1 MPVAS
6 DAELAQLR
14 DALRRSQERLR
25 ERELSI
31 AELNHE
37 LANTNRG
44 LIAVHAE
51 LEDARQAEARLAA
64 IVQSSDDAMLALSPE
79 LIIQTWSPGAQR
91 LLGYRTD
98 DMIGRSMANLVA
110 PESPPQFD
118 AATRQ
123 VRAGHRV
130 RAYDARWRT
139 RDGNEV
145 DVGVAVAGMR
155 GAQSGG
161 LIGFSV
167 VARDITHLLRAQA
180 ELAEARALQE
190 VMNDRD
196 RIARDLHDMVIQ
208 RVFAAEMM
216 LHSAATLVVRPE
228 VAERIQTVIA
238 ELDGAIQDLRT
249 TIFAL
254 HGGWQG
260 SSSVRGQVLDLATA
274 AQDGLG
280 FSPNVR
286 FEGPVDTA
294 VTDDAA
300 VQVLA
305 VLREALTNIAR
316 HAQARNASVLLKV
329 ADGEVVL
336 QVSDDGRGFDTTS
349 HQGGLRNF
357 RERAEAHGGRFS
369 LHSEPGAGTRLDWR
383 IPLSR

>member
-1 MPVAS
+1 MAA
-6 DAELAQLR
+6 DAELTQLR
-14 DALRRSQERLR
+14 AALRRCQERMR
-25 ERELSI
+25 ERELSV

-37 LANTNRG
+37 LQKTNRG

-51 LEDARQAEARLAA
+51 LVDARQAEARLAA
-64 IVQSSDDAMLALSPE
+64 IVQSSDDAMLALGPK
-79 LIIQTWSPGAQR
+79 LTIQTWSPGAQR
-91 LLGYRTD
+91 LLGYRSD
-98 DMIGRSMANLVA
+98 EIVGHSMQVLVA
-110 PESPPQFD
+110 DESPPEFD
-118 AATRQ
+118 AAVRH
-123 VRAGHRV
+123 VRAGRRV
-130 RAYDARWRT
+130 QAYDTRWRHREGT
-139 RDGNEV
+139 TV
-145 DVGVAVAGMR
+145 DVGVAVAAMR
-155 GAQSGG
+155 EAQNRG

-167 VARDITHLLRAQA
+167 VARDISHRLRTQA

-216 LHSAATLVVRPE
+216 LHSAATLVIRPE
-228 VAERIQTVIA
+228 VAERIETVIG

-254 HGGWQG
+254 HGGWQR
-260 SSSVRGQVLDLATA
+260 STSVRGQVLDLATA

-286 FEGPVDTA
+286 FDGPVDTT
-294 VTDDAA
+294 VTDEVA

-316 HAQARNASVLLKV
+316 HAQASSASVVLKV

-336 QVSDDGRGFDTTS
+336 QVRDDGRGFDTAR

-357 RERAEAHGGRFS
+357 RERAESHGGRFE
-369 LHSEPGAGTRLDWR
+369 LHSEVGAGTRIDWR
-383 IPLSR
+383 VPLSR

>member
-1 MPVAS
+1 MAA
-6 DAELAQLR
+6 DAELTQLR
-14 DALRRSQERLR
+14 AALRRCQERMR
-25 ERELSI
+25 ERELSV

-37 LANTNRG
+37 LQKTNRG
-44 LIAVHAE
+44 FIAVHAE

-64 IVQSSDDAMLALSPE
+64 IVQSSDDAMLALGPE
-79 LIIQTWSPGAQR
+79 LTIQTWSPGAQR
-91 LLGYRTD
+91 LLGYRSD
-98 DMIGRSMANLVA
+98 EIVGHSMQVLVA
-110 PESPPQFD
+110 DESPPQFD
-118 AATRQ
+118 AAVGH
-123 VRAGHRV
+123 VRAGRRV
-130 RAYDARWRT
+130 QAYDTRWRHREGT
-139 RDGNEV
+139 PI
-145 DVGVAVAGMR
+145 DVGVAVAAMR
-155 GAQSGG
+155 EVQNLD

-167 VARDITHLLRAQA
+167 VARDISHRLRTQA

-216 LHSAATLVVRPE
+216 LHSAATLVIRPE
-228 VAERIQTVIA
+228 VAERIETVIG

-254 HGGWQG
+254 HGGWQR
-260 SSSVRGQVLDLATA
+260 STSVRGQVLDLATA

-286 FEGPVDTA
+286 FDGPVDTT
-294 VTDDAA
+294 VTDEVA

-316 HAQARNASVLLKV
+316 HAQASSASVVLKV

-336 QVSDDGRGFDTTS
+336 QVADDGRGFDTAR

-357 RERAEAHGGRFS
+357 RERAESHGGRFE
-369 LHSEPGAGTRLDWR
+369 LHSELGAGTRIDWR

>member
-1 MPVAS
+1 MAA
-6 DAELAQLR
+6 DAELTQLR
-14 DALRRSQERLR
+14 AALRRCQERMR
-25 ERELSI
+25 ERELSV

-37 LANTNRG
+37 LQKTNRG
-44 LIAVHAE
+44 FIAVHAE

-64 IVQSSDDAMLALSPE
+64 IVQSSDDAMLALGPE
-79 LIIQTWSPGAQR
+79 LTIQTWSPGAQR
-91 LLGYRTD
+91 LLGYRSD
-98 DMIGRSMANLVA
+98 EIVGHSMQVLVA
-110 PESPPQFD
+110 DESPPQFD
-118 AATRQ
+118 AAVGH
-123 VRAGHRV
+123 VRAGRRV
-130 RAYDARWRT
+130 QAYDTRWRHREGT
-139 RDGNEV
+139 PI
-145 DVGVAVAGMR
+145 DVGVAVAAMR
-155 GAQSGG
+155 EVQNLD

-167 VARDITHLLRAQA
+167 VARDISHRLRTQA

-216 LHSAATLVVRPE
+216 LHSAATLVIRPE
-228 VAERIQTVIA
+228 VAERIETVIG

-254 HGGWQG
+254 HGGWQR
-260 SSSVRGQVLDLATA
+260 STSVRGQVLDLATA

-286 FEGPVDTA
+286 FDGPVDMT
-294 VTDDAA
+294 VTDEVA

-316 HAQARNASVLLKV
+316 HAQASSASVVLKV

-336 QVSDDGRGFDTTS
+336 QVADDGRGFDTAR

-357 RERAEAHGGRFS
+357 RERAESHGGRFE
-369 LHSEPGAGTRLDWR
+369 LHSELGAGTRIDWR

>member
-1 MPVAS
+1 M
-6 DAELAQLR
+6 
-14 DALRRSQERLR
+14 R
-25 ERELSI
+25 ERELAV

-37 LANTNRG
+37 LQKTNRG
-44 LIAVHAE
+44 FIAVHAE

-64 IVQSSDDAMLALSPE
+64 IVQSSDDAMLALGPE
-79 LIIQTWSPGAQR
+79 LTIQTWSPGAQR
-91 LLGYRTD
+91 LLGYRSD
-98 DMIGRSMANLVA
+98 EIVGHSMQVLVVD
-110 PESPPQFD
+110 ESPPQFD
-118 AATRQ
+118 AAVGH
-123 VRAGHRV
+123 VRAGRRV
-130 RAYDARWRT
+130 QAYDTRWRH
-139 RDGNEV
+139 REGAAV
-145 DVGVAVAGMR
+145 DVGVAVAAMR
-155 GAQSGG
+155 EVQNLD

-167 VARDITHLLRAQA
+167 VARDISHRLRTQA

-216 LHSAATLVVRPE
+216 LHSAATLVIRPE
-228 VAERIQTVIA
+228 VAERIETVIG

-254 HGGWQG
+254 HGGWQR
-260 SSSVRGQVLDLATA
+260 STSVRGQVLDLATA

-286 FEGPVDTA
+286 FDGPVDTT
-294 VTDDAA
+294 VTDEVA

-316 HAQARNASVLLKV
+316 HAQASSASVVLKV

-336 QVSDDGRGFDTTS
+336 QVTDDGRGFDTAR

-357 RERAEAHGGRFS
+357 RERAESHGGRFE
-369 LHSEPGAGTRLDWR
+369 LHSELGAGTRIDWR
-383 IPLSR
+383 VPLSR

>member
-167 VARDITHLLRAQA
+167 VARDITHRLRAQA

-316 HAQARNASVLLKV
+316 HAQASNASVLLKV